1 MAGTDR
7 KGEPLS
13 VELDDDEIVVSV
25 AGLDLPTSG
34 QTGQGAGLEWNVS
47 NNDSIQSAGL
57 RVAQVLA
64 SADAGRPRFVVLQ
77 DGSGYRLL
85 ASGRYRRPDSHE
97 PSHSFDDLEKAGS
110 AFAFDSGPREV

>member
-1 MAGTDR
+1 M
-7 KGEPLS
+7 S
-13 VELDDDEIVVSV
+13 VELGDDEVVVSV

-34 QTGQGAGLEWNVS
+34 LGLIGTNAGPEWSTS
-47 NNDSIQSAGL
+47 NIDSIQSAGL

-64 SADAGRPRFVVLQ
+64 RAQAGRPRFVVLQ

-85 ASGRYRRPDSHE
+85 ANGRYRRPDSHE
-97 PSHSFDDLEKAGS
+97 PSHSFDDLEKAGI